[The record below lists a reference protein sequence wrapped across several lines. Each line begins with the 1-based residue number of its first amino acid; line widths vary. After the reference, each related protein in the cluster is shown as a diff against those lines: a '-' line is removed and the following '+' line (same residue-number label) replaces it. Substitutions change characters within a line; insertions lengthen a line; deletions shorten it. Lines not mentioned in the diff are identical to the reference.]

1 MKQQCIINKKWG
13 VGMKFSKLKKAS
25 VCFLTFCLMA
35 QSFAGGF
42 TAYAQ
47 EDAGVVIDATD
58 YGADPTGEEDS
69 AQAIWTAFEAAKE
82 ASENG
87 TKSVTVS
94 FPKGEYHI
102 YKDYAQTREYHTS
115 NTNSIE
121 NPTKTIGLLIENQ
134 ENFTLD
140 GNGSLFMMHG
150 NMMALAVVHSK
161 NVTLK
166 NFSWDFGVPTD
177 LLMGY
182 QVFRNWTTRIS
193 AYFIPPP
200 GPLCSR

>member
-1 MKQQCIINKKWG
+1 MKQQCFKNKKWG

-42 TAYAQ
+42 TTYAQ

-102 YKDYAQTREYHTS
+102 YKDYAQTSRLLHPEPV
-115 NTNSIE
+115 SICHSSKGKK
-121 NPTKTIGLLIENQ
+121 PFLLEA
-134 ENFTLD
+134 ESVCAVSCPCWGTAVVLGTLVFS
-140 GNGSLFMMHG
+140 GSLSVYK
-150 NMMALAVVHSK
+150 NM
-161 NVTLK
+161 
-166 NFSWDFGVPTD
+166 
-177 LLMGY
+177 
-182 QVFRNWTTRIS
+182 
-193 AYFIPPP
+193 
-200 GPLCSR
+200 